1 MKHYK
6 FETSGKSDLE
16 KDGNLLTLKANI
28 QPWEFVQFLSTGTI
42 QEDIQP
48 GEVMKGLML
57 SRLNSHETRSLVF
70 LNSPPYCYLHASERF
85 VYLISCSRHL
95 GRGRYIL
102 LFTCHVSFFFSFP
115 RFMKDRICVS
125 SERNISSNNLHWKK
139 WRPK

>member
-6 FETSGKSDLE
+6 FETSGESDLE

-48 GEVMKGLML
+48 GKVMKGLML
-57 SRLNSHETRSLVF
+57 SRVNSHETPSIVF
-70 LNSPPYCYLHASERF
+70 LNSSPYCCLLVKGSY
-85 VYLISCSRHL
+85 ISCSRLL

-102 LFTCHVSFFFSFP
+102 LYACHVSFFSFP